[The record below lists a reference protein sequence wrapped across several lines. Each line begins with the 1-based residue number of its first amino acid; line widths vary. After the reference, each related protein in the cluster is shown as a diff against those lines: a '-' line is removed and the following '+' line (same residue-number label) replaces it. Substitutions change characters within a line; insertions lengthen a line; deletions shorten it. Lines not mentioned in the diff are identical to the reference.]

1 MAGVVPGI
9 AKYDITHVTLYK
21 VHQRVAK
28 SFRTGRVSSPATP
41 RMSTIR
47 SAAWA

>member
-9 AKYDITHVTLYK
+9 SDYEIAHITLYK

-28 SFRTGRVSSPATP
+28 TFS
-41 RMSTIR
+41 
-47 SAAWA
+47 SAAPS